1 MNVIPMQKQGAKF
14 VFSQGQVDCPK
25 DLPGLSDGPYSI
37 GIRPHHLMLSQSNEA
52 PLKIEAPVSAT
63 EIAGSE
69 TFIHVSQGD
78 LELVV
83 LTHGVHRV
91 EIGDQIP
98 VYMDPSKFFIFD
110 AQDVLVS
117 APGAGVA

>member
-1 MNVIPMQKQGAKF
+1 
-14 VFSQGQVDCPK
+14 
-25 DLPGLSDGPYSI
+25 
-37 GIRPHHLMLSQSNEA
+37 MLSQSNEA
-52 PLKIEAPVSAT
+52 SLKIEAPVSTT

-78 LELVV
+78 LKLVV

-110 AQDVLVS
+110 AHDVLVS